1 MNRSLE
7 SRARVQSPAYS
18 LTVSI
23 ALAALT
29 SEVAGAAPQTVTY
42 KQQVQITRSPDDVAI
57 TPGAGAIAVVR
68 ASEHWPDPNN
78 GPQGGNADVVVVIK
92 TTDGSIALNQ
102 VGCTYRGLTAPSGAS
117 DLVAV
122 NALRAVLIGQKHW
135 GGANTSY
142 VDVVDLTDVYGA
154 GPKCLKNWEK
164 SNAGF
169 VNDAALSPDGRFAV
183 VNHRGWISVFQIDG
197 SSVPDPIEFDT
208 QGGDPSF
215 QKDSVVMTQST
226 APQSPIKCVVVTNR
240 KVGNKN
246 RTWVYV
252 LDLSTG
258 SPILDGTLEVNPPQ
272 PPLDPEDNPPHDVL
286 LSPDETFAVVSAG
299 GVVALID
306 LTVSPAVIRG
316 EYVDTAAVRQYDLL
330 ADSLVLTNSQ
340 AVTLASTGGQTAWKA
355 DVFDVSAAGLTWKY
369 GAADAGQPH
378 DLDRAVDGQTVVLR
392 TREDVVVLDDIH
404 LVAGSITKT
413 SIPSPSG
420 RLSTFDAT
428 FDSVIVSRA
437 WVKIVPNGA
446 PGGGPRHYAA
456 AIGRETVQG
465 VPGTRVDIVDLT
477 LAVPDIVHSELIVDS
492 NYTEGAWPSSIRLR
506 PGGQGFAVRCNA
518 APHNIN
524 PDSPPPGYDSATG
537 EDVWFF
543 TLHDPVGSIFQYEM
557 TSSPLAISDPVDVGR
572 SAVVNIASPYS
583 QTQDTGYIQTFI
595 VSGG

>member
-1 MNRSLE
+1 
-7 SRARVQSPAYS
+7 
-18 LTVSI
+18 
-23 ALAALT
+23 
-29 SEVAGAAPQTVTY
+29 VTY

-68 ASEHWPDPNN
+68 ASEHWLDPNN
-78 GPQGGNADVVVVIK
+78 GPQGGNADVIVVIK

-102 VGCTYRGLTAPSGAS
+102 IGCTYRGLTAPSGAS
-117 DLVAV
+117 DLAAV
-122 NALRAVLIGQKHW
+122 NAQRAVLIGQKHW

-142 VDVVDLTDVYGA
+142 VDVVDLTEVYGA

-164 SNAGF
+164 SNASF
-169 VNDAALSPDGRFAV
+169 VNDVALSPDGRYAV
-183 VNHRGWISVFQIDG
+183 VNHKGWIHVFEIDG
-197 SSVPDPIEFDT
+197 TTIPDPVEIST

-226 APQSPIKCVVVTNR
+226 APQSPVKCVVVTNR
-240 KVGNKN
+240 KVGIKN

-252 LDLSTG
+252 LDLSG
-258 SPILDGTLEVNPPQ
+258 AAMLDATLQLNAPGPFEE
-272 PPLDPEDNPPHDVL
+272 PEDNPPHDVQ

-306 LTVSPAVIRG
+306 LSVSPAVVRG
-316 EYVDTAAVRQYDLL
+316 EYVDTSAARQYDLQ
-330 ADSLVLTNSQ
+330 ADSLVVTNTQ
-340 AVTLASTGGQTAWKA
+340 AVTLAATGGQSAWKA
-355 DVFDVSAAGLTWKY
+355 DVFDVSSTALTWKY
-369 GAADAGQPH
+369 GANGSTQPH
-378 DLDRAVDGQTVVLR
+378 DIDRSVDGQTVVLR
-392 TREDVVVLDDIH
+392 TLADIVVIDDIH
-404 LVAGSITKT
+404 LAAGSITT
-413 SIPSPSG
+413 TPLSSPSG
-420 RLSTFDAT
+420 RLSTFDTT
-428 FDSVIVSRA
+428 FDSVVVSRA
-437 WVKIVPNGA
+437 WVKPVPDGM

-477 LAVPDIVHSELIVDS
+477 LAAPAIVHSELIVDV
-492 NYTEGAWPSSIRLR
+492 NYSGGAWPSSIQLR
-506 PGGQGFAVRCNA
+506 PGGQSFAVRCNA
-518 APHNIN
+518 APHDIDPDN
-524 PDSPPPGYDSATG
+524 PPSGYDPATG

-595 VSGG
+595 VTGG

>member
-1 MNRSLE
+1 VGAQALT
-7 SRARVQSPAYS
+7 QS
-18 LTVSI
+18 LTV
-23 ALAALT
+23 A
-29 SEVAGAAPQTVTY
+29 VAFAVLSRDGAQAAPQSVTY

-57 TPGAGAIAVVR
+57 TPGAGGIAVVR

-78 GPQGGNADVVVVIK
+78 GPQGNADGIVVVK
-92 TTDGSIALNQ
+92 TTDGSIALHQ
-102 VGCTYRGLTAPSGAS
+102 GGCTYRPLTTPLGAS

-122 NALRAVLIGQKHW
+122 NSQRAVLIGQKHW
-135 GGANTSY
+135 AGANTTY
-142 VDVVDLTDVYGA
+142 VDVVDLTEVYGA
-154 GPKCLKNWEK
+154 GAKCLRNWEK
-164 SNAGF
+164 TNAGF
-169 VNDAALSPDGRFAV
+169 VNDVALSPDGRFAV

-226 APQSPIKCVVVTNR
+226 GPQSPIKCVVVTNR

-258 SPILDGTLEVNPPQ
+258 TPMSDGILEINSPQ
-272 PPLDPEDNPPHDVL
+272 PPQDPEDNPPHDVM

-299 GVVALID
+299 GVVALVD

-316 EYVDTAAVRQYDLL
+316 EYVDSTAVRQYDLL

-355 DVFDVSAAGLTWKY
+355 DVFDVSAAGLTWKD
-369 GAADAGQPH
+369 GVTGAGQPH

-392 TREDVVVLDDIH
+392 TREHIVVLDDIH
-404 LVAGSITKT
+404 LGQSSIVKT
-413 SIPSPSG
+413 FIPSPSG

-446 PGGGPRHYAA
+446 PGGGPRHHAA
-456 AIGRETVQG
+456 AIGRETVLG
-465 VPGTRVDIVDLT
+465 IAGTRVDIVDLT
-477 LAVPDIVHSELIVDS
+477 LASPDIVHSELILDT
-492 NYTEGAWPSSIRLR
+492 NYAGGAWPSSIRLR

-518 APHNIN
+518 EPHDIDPDN
-524 PDSPPPGYDSATG
+524 PPSGYNSATG

-557 TSSPLAISDPVDVGR
+557 TSSPLAISDPLDVGR

-595 VSGG
+595 VTGG